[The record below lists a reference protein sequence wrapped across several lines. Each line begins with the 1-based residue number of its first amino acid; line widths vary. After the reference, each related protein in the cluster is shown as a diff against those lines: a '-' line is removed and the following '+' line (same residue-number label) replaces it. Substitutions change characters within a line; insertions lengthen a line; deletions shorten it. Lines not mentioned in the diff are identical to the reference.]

1 MRGALGGPR
10 VLLRRLREVMAE
22 PVSAQDRLDKVV
34 VLIAAN
40 MVAEVCSVYVLRV
53 DGTLE
58 LYATEGLKREAVHQ
72 TVLKPDE
79 GLVGLVASEANPIN
93 LSEAQAHP
101 AFSFRPETGEEI
113 YHSFLGVPVLRA
125 GNTLGVLTVQ
135 NRARRTYTEEEE
147 EALQT
152 TAMVLAEMIAS
163 GELSSLARPGAEPAA
178 RHAMHLEGSSLSD
191 GIALGHVVLHEP
203 RVVITN
209 VIADDVPRELKR
221 LDAAIGTLR
230 ADLDRLVEHRDVV
243 DGGEHRDVLEAY
255 RMFSYDQGWLHKIR
269 EAVGTGLTAEAGA
282 ERVQSDTRAR
292 MLRASDPY
300 LRDRLHDLDDLAN
313 RLMRVLMGQD
323 HAPGREQLP
332 ENAIV
337 VARSMGPAALLDYD
351 RKRLRGLIL
360 EEGGPTSHVS
370 IVARALGIPT
380 VGEIA
385 NATGL
390 VEPGDAVIVD
400 GTTGDVHMRPPQDIE
415 TAYGER
421 VKLRARRQAQYRA
434 LRERP
439 CVTKDGQQI
448 ALMINAG
455 LMIDLPHIEET
466 GAAGIGLF
474 RTELQFMVADTLP
487 RTGEQLALYRSVLD
501 AADKKPVTFRTLDIG
516 GDKVLPYMRNV
527 EEENPALGW
536 RAIRLGLDRPG
547 LLRSQVRALLRAA
560 GGRELR
566 VMFPMIAMVEEFD
579 KAKALVE
586 VELTHLRRHGH
597 AARAGADRHHAGSAL
612 AAVPARRAAGAGG
625 FPFGRL
631 QRSDAIP
638 LCRRSRQCPRVGTFR
653 SAVGAGA
660 ARAKR
665 HRRKGAQTRQAGG
678 AVRRA
683 GLAAD
688 RRAGAGH
695 SRLSLAVAVAIGDRP
710 GQGAAARSRLQKG
723 RGRHPALPGS
733 AGRQRLHPSQ
743 ARGLCGSRGPA
754 ALIALPQHRL
764 DALLSRHAM
773 VESELATNL
782 SRDDYVKLSREFSE
796 LGPVIEAIKAYR
808 AVTSE
813 IDDLEA
819 LIADPTNDSEM
830 RKLAESEKPALQAR
844 KEKLEQ
850 KIRLALIPKDAMD
863 DHDAIL
869 EIRAGT
875 GGDEAALF
883 AGDLF
888 RMYERYAAK
897 QGWKTEV
904 LSMSEGTKGGLKEV
918 IAEVHGRGVFAKLK
932 FESGVHRVQRVPDTE
947 ASGRIHTSAATVAV
961 LPEVE
966 DVDIDINDADLKI
979 DTMRAQGAGG
989 QHVNKTESAIRITHL
1004 PSGIVVFVQEERSQH
1019 KNKAKALAYLRTKLY
1034 DQQRSKL
1041 DAERAADRR
1050 GQIGS
1055 GDRSERIR
1063 TYNFPQGRVTD
1074 HRINLTLHKLPQV
1087 LEGEALHELVDA
1099 LITEHQAELLAAEG
1113 AT

>member
-22 PVSAQDRLDKVV
+22 PVSAQERLDKVV

-58 LYATEGLKREAVHQ
+58 LYATEGLKREAVHE
-72 TVLKPDE
+72 TVLKADE

-93 LSEAQAHP
+93 LSEAHAHP

-113 YHSFLGVPVLRA
+113 YHSFLGVPILRA

-163 GELSSLARPGAEPAA
+163 GELSSIAKPGAEPAA
-178 RHAMHLEGSSLSD
+178 RHTMHMQGTALSD

-221 LDAAIGTLR
+221 LDAAIATLR
-230 ADLDRLVEHRDVV
+230 ADLDRMVEHRDVA

-323 HAPGREQLP
+323 HAPGKEQLP
-332 ENAIV
+332 DNAIV

-351 RKRLRGLIL
+351 RKKLRGLIL

-380 VGEIA
+380 VGEIS

-390 VEPGDAVIVD
+390 VEPGDAIIVD
-400 GTTGDVHMRPPQDIE
+400 GSTGHVHMRPPQDIE
-415 TAYGER
+415 AAYGER

-434 LRERP
+434 LRDRP
-439 CVTKDGQQI
+439 CVTKDGCKM

-455 LMIDLPHIEET
+455 LTIDLPHLDET

-487 RTGEQLALYRSVLD
+487 RVGEQLALYRTVLD
-501 AADKKPVTFRTLDIG
+501 AAGKRPVTFRTLDIG

-547 LLRSQVRALLRAA
+547 LLRSQVRAMLRAG

-566 VMFPMIAMVEEFD
+566 LMFPMIAAIEEFD
-579 KAKALVE
+579 KAKSLVE

-597 AARAGADRHHAGSAL
+597 ALPERVHIGTMLEVPSLLFQLDELLERVDFLSVGSNDLMQFLYAADRGNMHVAHRFDPLSAPVLRALKDIADKANKHSKPVAVCGELASQPIGAL
-612 AAVPARRAAGAGG
+612 ALAILGY
-625 FPFGRL
+625 
-631 QRSDAIP
+631 RSLSLSP
-638 LCRRSRQCPRVGTFR
+638 
-653 SAVGAGA
+653 SAVG
-660 ARAKR
+660 
-665 HRRKGAQTRQAGG
+665 
-678 AVRRA
+678 
-683 GLAAD
+683 
-688 RRAGAGH
+688 
-695 SRLSLAVAVAIGDRP
+695 P
-710 GQGAAARSRLQKG
+710 
-723 RGRHPALPGS
+723 
-733 AGRQRLHPSQ
+733 
-743 ARGLCGSRGPA
+743 
-754 ALIALPQHRL
+754 
-764 DALLSRHAM
+764 
-773 VESELATNL
+773 
-782 SRDDYVKLSREFSE
+782 
-796 LGPVIEAIKAYR
+796 IKALML
-808 AVTSE
+808 
-813 IDDLEA
+813 DLDCKKGEA
-819 LIADPTNDSEM
+819 AILPF
-830 RKLAESEKPALQAR
+830 LAQPVGSVSIR
-844 KEKLEQ
+844 HKLE
-850 KIRLALIPKDAMD
+850 
-863 DHDAIL
+863 
-869 EIRAGT
+869 G
-875 GGDEAALF
+875 F
-883 AGDLF
+883 A
-888 RMYERYAAK
+888 
-897 QGWKTEV
+897 
-904 LSMSEGTKGGLKEV
+904 
-918 IAEVHGRGVFAKLK
+918 
-932 FESGVHRVQRVPDTE
+932 
-947 ASGRIHTSAATVAV
+947 
-961 LPEVE
+961 
-966 DVDIDINDADLKI
+966 
-979 DTMRAQGAGG
+979 
-989 QHVNKTESAIRITHL
+989 
-1004 PSGIVVFVQEERSQH
+1004 
-1019 KNKAKALAYLRTKLY
+1019 
-1034 DQQRSKL
+1034 
-1041 DAERAADRR
+1041 
-1050 GQIGS
+1050 
-1055 GDRSERIR
+1055 
-1063 TYNFPQGRVTD
+1063 
-1074 HRINLTLHKLPQV
+1074 
-1087 LEGEALHELVDA
+1087 
-1099 LITEHQAELLAAEG
+1099 AAEG
-1113 AT
+1113 LQL